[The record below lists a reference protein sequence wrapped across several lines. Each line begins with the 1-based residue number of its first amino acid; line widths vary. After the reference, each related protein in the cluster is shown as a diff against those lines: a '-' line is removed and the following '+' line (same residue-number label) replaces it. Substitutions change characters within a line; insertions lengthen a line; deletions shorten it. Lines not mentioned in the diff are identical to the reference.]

1 MAKGDRM
8 AAEELLEKYYSDI
21 LKYCLWHTPNK
32 NAAEDAVQETFLKTL
47 RYLDRYHHRG
57 QFKSFLYKVAA
68 NTCIDLYRRKSSQEL
83 LFDELPQEVI
93 YDEQGFE
100 ESLDAQWLVEKVS
113 MLSVELQEIILLRF
127 MQQLTL
133 REMGQIL
140 DLPLRTVQSRLRKAL
155 KQLKKQWK
163 EEQNG

>member
-47 RYLDRYHHRG
+47 RYLYRYHHRG

-93 YDEQGFE
+93 YDERGFE

-155 KQLKKQWK
+155 KKLKKQWK
-163 EEQNG
+163 EEKNG

>member
-93 YDEQGFE
+93 YDERGFE

-163 EEQNG
+163 EDQNG

>member
-93 YDEQGFE
+93 YDERGFE

>member
-93 YDEQGFE
+93 YDERGFE

-133 REMGQIL
+133 REIGQIL

>member
-1 MAKGDRM
+1 MDKGDRM

-93 YDEQGFE
+93 YDERGFE

>member
-1 MAKGDRM
+1 M

-93 YDEQGFE
+93 YDERGFE

>member
-8 AAEELLEKYYSDI
+8 AEEELLEKYYSDI

>member
-1 MAKGDRM
+1 MCIR
-8 AAEELLEKYYSDI
+8 
-21 LKYCLWHTPNK
+21 
-32 NAAEDAVQETFLKTL
+32 
-47 RYLDRYHHRG
+47 

-93 YDEQGFE
+93 YDERGFE

>member
-1 MAKGDRM
+1 MDKGDRM

-93 YDEQGFE
+93 YDERGFE

-133 REMGQIL
+133 REIGQIL